1 MASYGSKS
9 ATLVWREYRY
19 RYIVKKLNSPN
30 NHHKERAYRYLV
42 DALLFTVHCL
52 QTRTDH
58 CLQTRT
64 VHCLQT
70 RTDHCLKTRTDHCL
84 QTRTVHCLQTQ
95 TDHCL
100 QTPTVHCLQARI
112 NHCLQTRTDCCLQT
126 RINHCLQTR
135 TVHCLQTR
143 TVNYLQ
149 TRTFHYLQT
158 RTELFTVY
166 RHELFIIY
174 RLKLFID
181 YRHELISVHR
191 LKLINIYRHELF
203 TVNWNWQELFIV
215 YWHHFVGL
223 DTTEVQDPKPEPIR
237 FGIFFIINFDF
248 NFRVSQKKQFQS
260 DICPPLTFVVDCHI
274 WLGSTVSIRDSGTD
288 RKSPDRLL
296 IRHALLKID

>member
-30 NHHKERAYRYLV
+30 NHHKERAYLV

-52 QTRTDH
+52 QTRSDH

-100 QTPTVHCLQARI
+100 QTP
-112 NHCLQTRTDCCLQT
+112 
-126 RINHCLQTR
+126 
-135 TVHCLQTR
+135 
-143 TVNYLQ
+143 
-149 TRTFHYLQT
+149 
-158 RTELFTVY
+158 TELFTVY

-237 FGIFFIINFDF
+237 FGIFFYKFWF
-248 NFRVSQKKQFQS
+248 QF
-260 DICPPLTFVVDCHI
+260 
-274 WLGSTVSIRDSGTD
+274 
-288 RKSPDRLL
+288 
-296 IRHALLKID
+296 